1 MSRRPAYEPD
11 RVDVRRLGWVGV
23 VFVVA
28 LALVLGLMY
37 LLWNRTPPFPVP
49 AAAVPPPP
57 RLQGDP
63 RRDLI
68 AVQQAQQRR
77 LQSWGWDDPQH
88 RYAHIP
94 VARAMAMLATA
105 SSTASTEQQP

>member
-11 RVDVRRLGWVGV
+11 RVDARRLGWVGV
-23 VFVVA
+23 AFVVA
-28 LALVLGLMY
+28 LVLVFGLMY
-37 LLWNRTPPFPVP
+37 VLWNRTPPFPVP

-77 LQSWGWDDPQH
+77 MQSYGWDDPQH

-94 VARAMAMLATA
+94 VARAMAMLAEAASA
-105 SSTASTEQQP
+105 SSSEERP